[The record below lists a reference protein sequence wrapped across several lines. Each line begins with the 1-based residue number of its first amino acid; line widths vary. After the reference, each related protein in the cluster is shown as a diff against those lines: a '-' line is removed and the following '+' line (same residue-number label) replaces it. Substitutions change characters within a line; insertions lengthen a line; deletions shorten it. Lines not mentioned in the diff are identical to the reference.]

1 MADLNDTSLNS
12 NSKSSTLTLA
22 DDDRQARATVAE
34 FNRMRRSV
42 LTVRLLESGF
52 RRGRSHAARRLAL
65 RMTEVD
71 SAAEVNSTA
80 EAARRPIQIA
90 VFGNSFTIGS
100 NCGESTVQPPGGERG
115 CAWPSRLARR
125 WDEVFNSSGLFDL
138 AEVNAG
144 AEWRM
149 YQVGNSAC

>member
-42 LTVRLLESGF
+42 LTAPLLESGF

-65 RMTEVD
+65 RMAGVD
-71 SAAEVNSTA
+71 SAA

>member
-1 MADLNDTSLNS
+1 
-12 NSKSSTLTLA
+12 
-22 DDDRQARATVAE
+22 
-34 FNRMRRSV
+34 MRRSV

-65 RMTEVD
+65 RMAGVD
-71 SAAEVNSTA
+71 SAA